1 MGRHAQQP
9 ADPALSSALSSVQSS
24 VLSSVQFSALS
35 VAQSSTRP
43 SALEDPPAPRDPGAV
58 SPAAARALFRGGL
71 STPTAGWSRGFT
83 QANLIIVP
91 RESAAD
97 VRLFAER
104 NPQACPILGVL
115 EAGETSGAL
124 LAGGDIRTDLGRYT
138 VYEHGVLVAQPTDLR
153 DRWRDDLVTFIV
165 GCSFTFEAAL
175 QAGGVPVRHIDQG
188 VNVPMYRTTRRCT
201 FAGALGG
208 PLVVSMRPIPAEQVL
223 DAVNITSHYPA
234 VHGAPVHSGNPAELG
249 ITDLARPDFGDAVEL
264 APGDVPVFWACG
276 VTPQAAIMESRP
288 ALAFGHAPGHM
299 LITDAH
305 DSDYYVP

>member
-1 MGRHAQQP
+1 MGRHTLP
-9 ADPALSSALSSVQSS
+9 LADATLSS
-24 VLSSVQFSALS
+24 VLSSVLSPALASA
-35 VAQSSTRP
+35 AD
-43 SALEDPPAPRDPGAV
+43 APPAPRDPGAV

-91 RESAAD
+91 RELAAD
-97 VRLFAER
+97 VRLFAES

-115 EAGETSGAL
+115 EAGETGGAL

-165 GCSFTFEAAL
+165 GCSFTFESAL
-175 QAGGVPVRHIDQG
+175 QAGGLPMRHIDQG
-188 VNVPMYRTTRRCT
+188 INVPMYRTTRRCT
-201 FAGALGG
+201 PAGTLAG
-208 PLVVSMRPIPAEQVL
+208 PLVVSMRPIPANQVL

-234 VHGAPVHSGNPAELG
+234 VHGAPVHIGDPAELG
-249 ITDLARPDFGDAVEL
+249 IADLSRPDFGDAVHL

-288 ALAFGHAPGHM
+288 PLAFGHAPGHM
-299 LITDAH
+299 LITDAF
-305 DSDYYVP
+305 DSDYYML